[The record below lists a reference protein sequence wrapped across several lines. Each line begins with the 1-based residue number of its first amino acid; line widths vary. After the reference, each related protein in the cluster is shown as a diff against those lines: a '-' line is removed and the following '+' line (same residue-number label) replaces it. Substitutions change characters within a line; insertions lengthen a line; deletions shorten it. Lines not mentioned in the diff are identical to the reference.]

1 MGVKMQVLSIQKTDK
16 VNNNFKKVN
25 MTQPMSVKP
34 VYPQRNEISNVYYT
48 PLNMNKQSFGGLR
61 LETNVIQ
68 KVKGKQFQG
77 AGIYTKG
84 KDFIDFLKVGYE
96 KLASE
101 PLDIVKASK
110 AEIIAHRFSLAL
122 AETYAEGSSF
132 GTQWVKRYNP
142 ENRRSPLAVSHSLNS
157 DYMKEQHYAKNLEYL
172 YDLDNHKELDIPITD
187 KRGKLNLDAIIFD
200 TETTGPNPKVD
211 KIVQIATIPMKKGM
225 VTKFGVCD
233 QLINPEIPMPA
244 GAEAVHGIS
253 DEMVKDKP
261 TIEKFLKKF
270 TSQVINKKNGV
281 LCAYNAKFDVPLL
294 NREIREHNIYS
305 SDHIE
310 ERNMAEVLDP
320 FLLIQRIHP
329 FLGAKKKLGYQ
340 YHWLFCKQMENAH
353 DALADVTG
361 TADVLKYCLYYLS
374 EHRKDKTVP
383 LTLRE
388 VLIFQNGGHG
398 VENINIPLDASK
410 NYNKNFKFD
419 RSYRA
424 EPLDVDNYFQG
435 YKLSA
440 KVLEELR
447 PEIGEANY
455 QKLANGMATNIE
467 SETTNSTAEMEQIKD
482 TNSFKNMSYVLAN
495 NFKKVLGFA
504 ELEEYNGKSVDDIIN
519 TITDKSKQYLHEKT
533 KEIWL
538 KNVDPD
544 DIARGNDLPDDEIA
558 KRVMREA
565 EHAKEKDAL
574 KQAKL
579 NEKEARKASKN
590 K

>member
-1 MGVKMQVLSIQKTDK
+1 MQILSIQKTDR
-16 VNNNFKKVN
+16 VNNNYKFAN
-25 MTQPMSVKP
+25 MTRPISQKV
-34 VYPQRNEISNVYYT
+34 VYPQQRELSNVYYA
-48 PLNMNKQSFGGLR
+48 PLNMNKQSFSGLR

-68 KVKGKQFQG
+68 KVKGKEFQG
-77 AGIYTKG
+77 AGIYTKA
-84 KDFIDFLKVGYE
+84 KDFIDFLKIGYE

-101 PLDIVKASK
+101 PLDILKATK
-110 AEIIAHRFSLAL
+110 NEIIAHRFSLAL
-122 AETYAEGSSF
+122 AETYAEGSVF

-142 ENRRSPLAVSHSLNS
+142 ENRRAPLAVSHSLNS
-157 DYMKEQHYAKNLEYL
+157 DYMKEQLYAKNLEYL
-172 YDLDNHKELDIPITD
+172 YDLDNHKNLDVPITN
-187 KRGKLNLDAIIFD
+187 KKGKLILDAVIFD
-200 TETTGPNPKVD
+200 TETTGANPKVD
-211 KIVQIATIPMKKGM
+211 KIVQIATIPMKHGQ
-225 VTKFGVCD
+225 VSKFGICN

-261 TIEKFLKKF
+261 TIEKFLKNFLNK
-270 TSQVINKKNGV
+270 VINKKNGV

-294 NREIREHNIYS
+294 NREIREHNVYS
-305 SDHIE
+305 KDHFE
-310 ERNMAEVLDP
+310 EKNMAEVLDP

-398 VENINIPLDASK
+398 VENIDIPLDPSK
-410 NYNKNFKFD
+410 NYNKNFSFD

-435 YKLSA
+435 YKLTSKKIKELEPQIGPENVKILLNENVIVSKGSVSSPETE
-440 KVLEELR
+440 KV
-447 PEIGEANY
+447 N
-455 QKLANGMATNIE
+455 NTN
-467 SETTNSTAEMEQIKD
+467 T
-482 TNSFKNMSYVLAN
+482 FKNISYVLKN
-495 NFKKVLGFA
+495 NFKKVLGLA
-504 ELEEYNGKSVDDIIN
+504 ELKEYNGKSVDEIID
-519 TITDKSKQYLHEKT
+519 TITENSKQYLHERT

-544 DIARGNDLPDDEIA
+544 DIAKGNDLPDDEIA
-558 KRVMREA
+558 KRVM
-565 EHAKEKDAL
+565 KESQ
-574 KQAKL
+574 QAKL
-579 NEKEARKASKN
+579 KDAKKEARLAEKAN
-590 K
+590 KQK

>member
-1 MGVKMQVLSIQKTDK
+1 MGVKMQVLSIQKTENR
-16 VNNNFKKVN
+16 VNNMQRAMVSKPV
-25 MTQPMSVKP
+25 SAP
-34 VYPQRNEISNVYYT
+34 VYPQRNEISNVYYM
-48 PLNMNKQSFGGLR
+48 PLNMNNKKTSFGGLR

-77 AGIYTKG
+77 AGLYKNG
-84 KDFIDFLKVGYE
+84 KDFIDFLKVGYD
-96 KLASE
+96 KLATE
-101 PLDIVKASK
+101 PLNILKATK
-110 AEIIAHRFSLAL
+110 AEIVAHRFALAL

-157 DYMKEQHYAKNLEYL
+157 DYMKENYYVKNLEYL

-187 KRGKLNLDAIIFD
+187 KNGKLNLDAIVFD

-211 KIVQIATIPMKKGM
+211 KIVQIATIPIKKGQ

-253 DEMVKDKP
+253 DEMVKDMP

-270 TSQVINKKNGV
+270 TNQVINKKNGV

-329 FLGAKKKLGYQ
+329 FLGAKKKLGFQ
-340 YHWLFCKQMENAH
+340 YHWLFCKPMENAH

-398 VENINIPLDASK
+398 VENIDIPLDASK

-419 RSYRA
+419 KSYRA

-435 YKLSA
+435 YKLTE
-440 KVLEELR
+440 KVIKDLE
-447 PEIGEANY
+447 PEIGSKNV
-455 QKLANGMATNIE
+455 QKLLNQSVGGAVAAQGLAS
-467 SETTNSTAEMEQIKD
+467 SETEQIKD
-482 TNSFKNMSYVLAN
+482 TNTFKNMSYVLAD

-504 ELEEYNGKSVDDIIN
+504 ELEEFNGKSPEEIID
-519 TITDKSKQYLHEKT
+519 TITDHSKRYLHEKT

-544 DIARGNDLPDDEIA
+544 DIAKGNDLPDDEIA
-558 KRVMREA
+558 KRVMRES
-565 EHAKEKDAL
+565 E
-574 KQAKL
+574 QAKAADAK
-579 NEKEARKASKN
+579 KEARLAKKGN

>member
-1 MGVKMQVLSIQKTDK
+1 MNNRVNPMVSRPVKA
-16 VNNNFKKVN
+16 
-25 MTQPMSVKP
+25 P

-48 PLNMNKQSFGGLR
+48 PLNMNKTSFSGLR

-77 AGIYTKG
+77 SGIYTAG
-84 KDFIDFLKVGYE
+84 KNFIDFLKVGYD

-101 PLDIVKASK
+101 PLNILKATK
-110 AEIIAHRFSLAL
+110 NEITAHRFSLAL

-157 DYMKEQHYAKNLEYL
+157 DHMKEQVYAKNLEYL
-172 YDLDNHKELDIPITD
+172 YDFDNNKHLDTPITN
-187 KRGKLNLDAIIFD
+187 KQGKLTLNAVVFD
-200 TETTGPNPKVD
+200 TETTGANPKVD
-211 KIVQIATIPMKKGM
+211 KIVQIATLPIKNGQ

-261 TIEKFLKKF
+261 TIDKFLKKF
-270 TSQVINKKNGV
+270 LSTSLNKKNGV
-281 LCAYNAKFDVPLL
+281 VVAYNSKFDIPLL

-305 SDHIE
+305 NSPLE
-310 ERNMAEVLDP
+310 EKNLAEVLDP
-320 FLLIQRIHP
+320 YLLIQRIHP

-340 YHWLFCKQMENAH
+340 YHWLFCKPMENAH

-435 YKLSA
+435 YKLTPAIARS
-440 KVLEELR
+440 LES
-447 PEIGEANY
+447 EIGYNNVR
-455 QKLANGMATNIE
+455 KLIQENDRSEMVSQGEQATP
-467 SETTNSTAEMEQIKD
+467 EMEKG
-482 TNSFKNMSYVLAN
+482 KNNASKNVSYVLKD

-504 ELEEYNGKSVDDIIN
+504 ELEEYNGKSVDEIIDIITEN
-519 TITDKSKQYLHEKT
+519 SKQYSHEVT

-544 DIARGNDLPDDEIA
+544 DIARGNDLPDDKIA
-558 KRVMREA
+558 KRVMRESM
-565 EHAKEKDAL
+565 
-574 KQAKL
+574 QAKAKD
-579 NEKEARKASKN
+579 EAKEARLAQKQN
-590 K
+590 KQ

>member
-1 MGVKMQVLSIQKTDK
+1 MQVLSIQKTENR
-16 VNNNFKKVN
+16 VNNMQRAMVSK
-25 MTQPMSVKP
+25 PSAAP
-34 VYPQRNEISNVYYT
+34 VYPQRNEISNVYYM
-48 PLNMNKQSFGGLR
+48 PLNMNNKKTSFSGLR

-77 AGIYTKG
+77 AGLYKNG
-84 KDFIDFLKVGYE
+84 KDFIDFMKVGYD

-101 PLDIVKASK
+101 PLNILKATK
-110 AEIIAHRFSLAL
+110 AEIVAHRFALAL

-157 DYMKEQHYAKNLEYL
+157 DYMKENYYVKNLEYL
-172 YDLDNHKELDIPITD
+172 YDLDNHKELDVPITD
-187 KRGKLNLDAIIFD
+187 KNGKLNLDAIVFD

-211 KIVQIATIPMKKGM
+211 KIVQIATIPIKKGQ

-253 DEMVKDKP
+253 DEMVKNQP

-270 TSQVINKKNGV
+270 TNQIINKKNGV

-294 NREIREHNIYS
+294 NREIREHNVYS

-329 FLGAKKKLGYQ
+329 FLGAKKKLGFQ
-340 YHWLFCKQMENAH
+340 YHWLFCKPMENAH

-398 VENINIPLDASK
+398 VENIDIPLDASK

-419 RSYRA
+419 KSYRA

-435 YKLSA
+435 YKLTE
-440 KVLEELR
+440 KVIASLE
-447 PEIGEANY
+447 PEIGRKNVE
-455 QKLANGMATNIE
+455 KLLNQSTGGAVAAQGIAS
-467 SETTNSTAEMEQIKD
+467 SETEQVKD
-482 TNSFKNMSYVLAN
+482 TNTFKNMSYVLAD

-504 ELEEYNGKSVDDIIN
+504 ELEEYNGKSVDEIID
-519 TITDKSKQYLHEKT
+519 TITDHSKRYLHEKT

-544 DIARGNDLPDDEIA
+544 DIAKGNDLPDDEIA
-558 KRVMREA
+558 KRVM
-565 EHAKEKDAL
+565 KESE
-574 KQAKL
+574 QAKAADAR
-579 NEKEARKASKN
+579 KEARLAKKN
-590 K
+590 TK